1 MDRHNLFLRTRTK
14 ISQKL
19 PAQLDDKITAFHNH
33 IIKLRKLHSYAMC
46 NIANMDETPVFFD
59 LPGNRTINLTGE
71 KTVLVRTT
79 GNEKNHFTVVLC
91 CTADGTKLKPMI
103 ILKRKTLPKV
113 MFPSGVVIHVNEKG
127 WMDTEAMM
135 VWLQKV
141 WAHRPGASSQSRSL
155 LAWDSFRGHLVDR
168 VKERTQNGYNTD
180 INVIPGGLTSVLQPL
195 DVSIN
200 RPFKCHVRDQW
211 TM

>member
-1 MDRHNLFLRTRTK
+1 MLCVILPTWMRHQF
-14 ISQKL
+14 
-19 PAQLDDKITAFHNH
+19 
-33 IIKLRKLHSYAMC
+33 
-46 NIANMDETPVFFD
+46 FFD

-71 KTVLVRTT
+71 KTVFVRTI

-103 ILKRKTLPKV
+103 IFKRKTLPKV

-155 LAWDSFRGHLVDR
+155 LVWDSFRGHLVDR

-180 INVIPGGLTSVLQPL
+180 IAVIPGGLTSVLQPL

-200 RPFKCHVRDQW
+200 RSFKSHGPVDHVDVKWAGRDYKVWELQK
-211 TM
+211 TRPPDCSLMDQNSLGKD